1 MFSIARTSFLQ
12 VLGQIGQHD
21 FKLSI
26 KASMKMMKL
35 KGVAREQGSECGF
48 LYKAFELSKACGAYE
63 SGQFKHEELKKKK
76 AHF

>member
-1 MFSIARTSFLQ
+1 MTRGSLLQ
-12 VLGQIGQHD
+12 VLGKIGQHD

-48 LYKAFELSKACGAYE
+48 MSKKLKLGKACGACR
-63 SGQFKHEELKKKK
+63 
-76 AHF
+76 